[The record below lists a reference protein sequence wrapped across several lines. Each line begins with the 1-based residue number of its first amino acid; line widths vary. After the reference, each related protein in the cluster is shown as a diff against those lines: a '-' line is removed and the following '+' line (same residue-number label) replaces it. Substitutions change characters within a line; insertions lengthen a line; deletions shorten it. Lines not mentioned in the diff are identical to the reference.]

1 MSECQSVS
9 VVMEEQLKC
18 VVVGDGAVGKVKT
31 NISCH
36 KLCFLIIIYFI
47 LFFRLLCS
55 SHIPQMLFQVSVLIG
70 VLSSLK
76 V

>member
-31 NISCH
+31 NISCQ
-36 KLCFLIIIYFI
+36 KLYFLIIIYFI

-55 SHIPQMLFQVSVLIG
+55 FHIPQMLFQVSVLMG
-70 VLSSLK
+70 VMLLLM